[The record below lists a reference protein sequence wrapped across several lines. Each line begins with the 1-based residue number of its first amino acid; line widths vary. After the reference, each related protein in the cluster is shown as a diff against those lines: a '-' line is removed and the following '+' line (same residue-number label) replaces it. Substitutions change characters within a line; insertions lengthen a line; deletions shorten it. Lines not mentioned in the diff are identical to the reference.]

1 MRAWITRQ
9 QNLIDFTLSSL
20 ARRKTKTL
28 VLLVVYAAIVFL
40 LASVMLFTNAIRREA
55 IGALTNAP
63 DMTVQRMTAGRHDLI
78 PESYLQRL
86 DGIRGIRSK
95 VGRLW
100 GYYYDAQTR
109 ANYTFMAPTS
119 DGVVVTTGH
128 ATVGA
133 SVAEVLDLQ
142 VGTPMVWESYT
153 GQLFTFKIDAILPR
167 DSSLFTA
174 DLVLVSEDDFRAFFD
189 YPLGQYTDIALA
201 VTNPQE
207 LATIASKVTTR
218 LPNTRAIVRDE
229 VLRTYE
235 AIFNWREGLLLVLLT
250 GAVIAFAI
258 LALEKASGLTADETR
273 EIGILKA
280 IGWETSDVIRMK
292 FWEGAL
298 LSVTAFCLGYLA
310 AYLHVFYGSSALFE
324 PVLKGWS
331 VMSPRL
337 VLTPA
342 VDGLQLTTLFVF
354 TVLPYTAATIVPIWR
369 AATTDPDTV
378 MRG

>member
-1 MRAWITRQ
+1 MRTWIAQQ
-9 QNLIDFTLSSL
+9 QNLVEFTLSSL

-28 VLLVVYAAIVFL
+28 VLLGVYSAIVFL
-40 LASVMLFTNAIRREA
+40 LASVMLFTHALQQEA
-55 IGALTNAP
+55 TGALANAP
-63 DMTVQRMTAGRHDLI
+63 DLTIQRMMAGRHDLI
-78 PESYLQRL
+78 RESDLQRL

-95 VGRLW
+95 AGRLW

-109 ANYTFMAPTS
+109 ANYTFMVPPA
-119 DGVVVTTGH
+119 DGATVSTGH
-128 ATVGA
+128 AIVGA
-133 SVAEVLDLQ
+133 SVAEVLDLH
-142 VGTPMVWESYT
+142 VGTPMVWESSA
-153 GQLFTFKIDAILPR
+153 GELFTFTIDTILPK
-167 DSSLFTA
+167 DSALFTA
-174 DLVLVSEDDFRAFFD
+174 DLVLVSDDDFRAFFD

-207 LATIASKVTTR
+207 LATIASKVTAR

-235 AIFNWREGLLLVLLT
+235 AIFNWREGMVLVLLF
-250 GAVIAFAI
+250 GAVLAFAI

-298 LSVTAFCLGYLA
+298 ISLTAFFLGYLA

-337 VLTPA
+337 ELTPSI
-342 VDGLQLTTLFVF
+342 DGMQLATLFIF